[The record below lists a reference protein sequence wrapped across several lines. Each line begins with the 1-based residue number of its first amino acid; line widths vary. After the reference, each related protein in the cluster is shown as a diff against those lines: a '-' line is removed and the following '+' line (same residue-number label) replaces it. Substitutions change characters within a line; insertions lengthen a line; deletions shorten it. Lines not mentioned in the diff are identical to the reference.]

1 MEKLGTFE
9 RDILDRLEDEW
20 IGRGYR
26 PTYDELAEFLETS
39 KNRVYRHCQELE
51 KLDYIRCES
60 TSRGIILLRTIDGYP
75 VTSGGYQIPV
85 LGNISAGNPI
95 SLPDHSEPT
104 HWIDVT
110 SQMVSGNPKGVFA
123 LSVHGDSMI
132 EDRVYDGNTVV
143 VRRQDYAEDGDTIAA
158 RILTDRTTPQTTL
171 KKFYRVDDKI
181 QLSPRNSSLQSKLYE
196 SSDVEIL
203 GKLLSVLNIE

>member
-1 MEKLGTFE
+1 MEELDAFK

-26 PTYDELAEFLETS
+26 PTYDELAEVLGTS

-51 KLDYIRCES
+51 KLGYIRCES

-85 LGNISAGNPI
+85 LGNISAGTPI
-95 SLPDHSEPT
+95 LLPDINEPT

-110 SQMVSGNPKGVFA
+110 AQMVSGNPKGVFA
-123 LSVHGDSMI
+123 LLVHGDSMI
-132 EDRVYDGNTVV
+132 EDRVYNGNTVV
-143 VRRQDYAEDGDTIAA
+143 VRRQDYAEDGDTIAT

-171 KKFYRVDDKI
+171 KKFYRVGDQI
-181 QLSPRNSSLQSKLYE
+181 QLQPRNGSLQAKLYGSGE
-196 SSDVEIL
+196 VEIL
-203 GKLLSVLNIE
+203 GKLLSILNIE